1 MIAVK
6 KLLLYYLSAGIT
18 APKLNMSS
26 RVLSLIIIK
35 NIIIWSSILKKTF
48 GFVFSK
54 IDVLNFKDQIFVLKL
69 CIGIIKFSSLM

>member
-69 CIGIIKFSSLM
+69 CIIKFSSLM